1 MSGTGPLV
9 CTTIAQVREQIESR
23 VAQGARSVGLL
34 PTMGALHHGHVQ
46 LARRARDEND
56 LAVVS
61 VFVNPLQFGPGEDFE
76 SYPRQLEQDLALLAE
91 VGVDL
96 VFAPDVQEMYPDGV
110 PVVSVTSGAAG
121 GVLEGATRPGHFDGA
136 LTVVNKL
143 FTIMAPGPGTPFRA
157 YFGEK
162 DAQQLLLMQRMV
174 RDFDHRVEIRPVP
187 IVRSERGLALSSR
200 NQYLSEEQA
209 EHALVLHSTLRA
221 LAAGELTLEQAR
233 QRVDAEPEV
242 SLDYLETVD
251 PRTLEFVAPE
261 PGVLALVAAWVGP
274 TRLID
279 NMRI

>member
-1 MSGTGPLV
+1 MSSTGPLV
-9 CTTIAQVREQIESR
+9 CTSIAQVREQIESR
-23 VAQGARSVGLL
+23 VARGARSVGLL

-76 SYPRQLEQDLALLAE
+76 SYPRQLEQD
-91 VGVDL
+91 
-96 VFAPDVQEMYPDGV
+96 
-110 PVVSVTSGAAG
+110 
-121 GVLEGATRPGHFDGA
+121 
-136 LTVVNKL
+136 
-143 FTIMAPGPGTPFRA
+143 
-157 YFGEK
+157 
-162 DAQQLLLMQRMV
+162 
-174 RDFDHRVEIRPVP
+174 
-187 IVRSERGLALSSR
+187 LALSSR

-261 PGVLALVAAWVGP
+261 PGALALVAAWVGP

>member
-1 MSGTGPLV
+1 M
-9 CTTIAQVREQIESR
+9 AQVREQIESR
-23 VAQGARSVGLL
+23 VARGARSVGLL

-261 PGVLALVAAWVGP
+261 PGALALVAAWVGP